1 LTRRVG
7 FMMLALAL
15 LAVTA
20 AWQTP
25 ALLQKIPGRQIARL
39 PVVVQQWLVPPPASD
54 MLPTP
59 VGQVDVS
66 QLLLAAPAS
75 ATPSA
80 TVMAEPVPPTA
91 VPTNATVALSTAVPT
106 IPPATLTP
114 TPPPTATP
122 IPWPATARLKN
133 IQHHFQDWNNCGPA
147 TISMA
152 LSYFGIYHPQAQTA
166 RLLKG
171 NPEDRN
177 VSPDEMAAYVN
188 AQTDLQAIFR
198 ANGHLDD
205 LRRLI
210 SSGFPVIIE
219 LGINPPGE
227 YRWMGWYG
235 HYLLVVAYD
244 DDQELFWVYDSWF
257 GTSETPGENANRDGR
272 QVSYAELD
280 RQWREFN
287 RNYILLFRPEDG
299 RAINHLL
306 ASQLDDQQMWTDA
319 VTRAQTELQAE
330 PEDAFLW
337 FNLGTSLTALGDY
350 ERAAVAFDQAR
361 AIGLPWRMLWY
372 QFGPYEAY
380 YQVGRYQQLLL
391 LAETTLQNRPYFEE
405 SFYYQGLALAALGR
419 NAEAERSYRQAATLN
434 ANYIP
439 AIAAP

>member
-1 LTRRVG
+1 
-7 FMMLALAL
+7 MMLAIAL

-39 PVVVQQWLVPPPASD
+39 PVAVQQWLVPPPASD
-54 MLPTP
+54 ILPTP
-59 VGQVDVS
+59 VGQVDTS
-66 QLLLAAPAS
+66 QLLLAVTAS

-91 VPTNATVALSTAVPT
+91 VPTSASAELSTAVPT
-106 IPPATLTP
+106 VAAATP
-114 TPPPTATP
+114 TATPLPTATP
-122 IPWPATARLKN
+122 IPWPAIARLNN

-147 TISMA
+147 TMSMA
-152 LSYFGIYHPQAQTA
+152 LSYFGIYRPQAETA

-244 DDQELFWVYDSWF
+244 EDKEQFWVYDSWF
-257 GTSETPGENANRDGR
+257 GTSEVPGENASRDGR
-272 QVSYAELD
+272 EVSYAELD
-280 RQWREFN
+280 RQWRQFN
-287 RNYILLFRPEDG
+287 RNYIVLFRPENG
-299 RAINHLL
+299 PTVNHLL
-306 ASQLDDQQMWTDA
+306 AGQLDDEQMWRDA
-319 VTRAQTELQAE
+319 VTRAQTELQTE
-330 PEDAFLW
+330 PQDAFLW
-337 FNLGTSLTALGDY
+337 FNLGTSLTAVGDY
-350 ERAAVAFDQAR
+350 ERAAAAFDQAR

-380 YQVGRYQQLLL
+380 YQVGRYQQVLLL
-391 LAETTLQNRPYFEE
+391 TETTLQNRPYFEE
-405 SFYYQGLALAALGR
+405 SFYYRALALAASGQE
-419 NAEAERSYRQAATLN
+419 NEARRSLNQAVALN
-434 ANYIP
+434 ASFAP
-439 AIAAP
+439 AVVALQQLTP